1 MALVHRDVV
10 VTAVIGHTAYQISV
24 LDDKVRSTMNAPDL
38 NAWID
43 DVKAQPDADGIGM
56 MLMHR
61 GVVRGTARSGE
72 PVSVMHLTYDHE
84 RLAQVIQD
92 ARTWTGILAVRA
104 WVNEG
109 TLKVG
114 DDIMSV
120 LVAGDIRPNVF
131 SALER
136 LVGLIKSEVV
146 SETEER

>member
-1 MALVHRDVV
+1 
-10 VTAVIGHTAYQISV
+10 
-24 LDDKVRSTMNAPDL
+24 MNAPDL

-43 DVKAQPDADGIGM
+43 NVKAQHDADGIGM

-61 GVVRGTARSGE
+61 GLVRGTARSGE

-84 RLAQVIQD
+84 RLAQVIED

-136 LVGLIKSEVV
+136 LVGFIKSEVV